1 MLAVVAPRVVQF
13 PAHVALFS
21 QYSRIL
27 ANVSLVLVQKM
38 ITRFVNLSVREHL
51 RGHPALLRAAVCDL
65 ADLLWL

>member
-1 MLAVVAPRVVQF
+1 MLHF
-13 PAHVALFS
+13 FS

-38 ITRFVNLSVREHL
+38 ITSFVKLSVREHL

-65 ADLLWL
+65 VDLLLPDVEKNCVFKSLT